1 MMTHAHGK
9 VLLADVHKRVDD
21 SVRRLAR
28 RKRERG
34 LGIQDGKLR
43 EQELRVER
51 VLRLHVKR
59 KKHTH
64 VKRSARENGAIV
76 AFRAGLY
83 HETSCKR
90 ILQAASSRI
99 REERHSRFP
108 FRPKS
113 PYPTDLVSLCTSK
126 QRR

>member
-1 MMTHAHGK
+1 MTHAHGK

-21 SVRRLAR
+21 SVRRLTR
-28 RKRERG
+28 RERERG

-51 VLRLHVKR
+51 VLRLHITRGKY
-59 KKHTH
+59 TH

-76 AFRAGLY
+76 ALRARLC
-83 HETSCKR
+83 HEITRNR
-90 ILQAASSRI
+90 IRQAASSHI

-108 FRPKS
+108 FRPK
-113 PYPTDLVSLCTSK
+113 
-126 QRR
+126 